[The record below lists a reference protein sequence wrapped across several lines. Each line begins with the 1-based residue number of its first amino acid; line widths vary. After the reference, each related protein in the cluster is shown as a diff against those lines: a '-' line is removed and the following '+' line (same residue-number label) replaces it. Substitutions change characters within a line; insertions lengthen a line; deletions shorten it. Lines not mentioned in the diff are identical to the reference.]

1 MDPSIG
7 GQPAPKRRRCKC
19 KYKIRWFYSKGA
31 FLVLIWVFLSS
42 LSLSSFTTLQALQ
55 RNKRLSDWLLAVPI
69 SVVVALIALLGWLA
83 NTKAKLGVYKVT
95 KFGFVLLFLAAFI
108 TSIAT
113 LFLEYDFMK
122 NQYINN
128 IFICSIKIL
137 YLVGAGAAAMS
148 TLQLGLDQ
156 MPDASSLSIT
166 SFVAWL
172 VFNFSFSKWILETF
186 LNSYLKC
193 LMNDNG
199 QYPAN
204 TVQLW
209 SLFPVS
215 CMSIVIVTDFLFAK
229 KWLIIEPKSS
239 HTLKVAYQVLKFAAK
254 HKAPLNRSALT
265 YWEEDIPSRM
275 DLGKSRYGGPFT
287 TEQVEDVK
295 TVLRLLVISLP
306 LWVLSLSVSYGPVPY
321 IVPLTTEIFPNWTSC
336 SSYNFFAFTYK
347 SEWCAL
353 ITAVLNEFVIYPLL
367 KDKLPSILKRIG
379 MVAIIS
385 FVLSVIFLILTLVHH
400 FFNNENL
407 TLWVVS
413 VSFYASRGV
422 LYYLLFCAVLELVCA
437 QAPYNM
443 KGFFTGY
450 FMGFIITS
458 FAIGT
463 SFTDHPPHIYCS
475 DCKNINLILFG
486 VKSCMSLFGFV
497 LYCLLA
503 RWYTKRVRDE
513 EYNAQTVVEE
523 VYDRYLNPS
532 ITN

>member
-7 GQPAPKRRRCKC
+7 GQPGPKRRRCKC

-31 FLVLIWVFLSS
+31 FLVLVWVLLST
-42 LSLSSFTTLQALQ
+42 LSLSSFVTLQAI
-55 RNKRLSDWLLAVPI
+55 RHNKLNHSFEWLFAILV
-69 SVVVALIALLGWLA
+69 SVAAATILLLGWLA
-83 NTKAKLGVYKVT
+83 NTKAKLGVYKVA
-95 KFGFVLLFLAAFI
+95 KFGFVLLFLATFI
-108 TSIAT
+108 TSVAT
-113 LFLEYDFMK
+113 LFLEYDFTK
-122 NQYINN
+122 NQYITN
-128 IFICSIKIL
+128 IFICSIQVL
-137 YLVGAGAAAMS
+137 YIVGAGASIVS
-148 TLQLGLDQ
+148 TLHLGLDQ
-156 MPDASSLSIT
+156 MPDASSSSIT

-172 VFNFSFSKWILETF
+172 VFNFSVSKWIIEILF
-186 LNSYLKC
+186 NNYLKC

-204 TVQLW
+204 TIQLW

-229 KWLIIEPKSS
+229 KWLIILPKSS
-239 HTLKVAYQVLKFAAK
+239 HTLRIAYQVLKFAAK

-275 DLGKSRYGGPFT
+275 DLGKLRYGGPFT

-306 LWVLSLSVSYGPVPY
+306 LWVLSLSVSYGPVSY
-321 IVPLTTEIFPNWTSC
+321 KVPLITEVFPNSTSC
-336 SSYNFFAFTYK
+336 SSYKLFAFTYK
-347 SEWCAL
+347 SEWWAL

-400 FFNNENL
+400 FFNNEKP
-407 TLWVVS
+407 LWVVS

-450 FMGFIITS
+450 FTGLIITS
-458 FAIGT
+458 FGLGSSST
-463 SFTDHPPHIYCS
+463 GHPSHIYCS
-475 DCKNINLILFG
+475 DCILFG
-486 VKSCMSLFGFV
+486 VKSCVSLFGFV

-503 RWYTKRVRDE
+503 HWYKKRVRDE